1 MNDAPPIAIIGAGH
15 LGTAIA
21 RGLVRAGRLDPA
33 RIRLTRRT
41 AAALE
46 PLAAEGFEV
55 GADNRAAARGADTVL
70 LCVQPQQLDGVVSEL
85 APDLA
90 DGGTLLVS
98 TVTGVPVERIRKL
111 AGDGVPIV
119 RAMPNLGIEV
129 GESMTCLAADGVTE
143 AHMERVRALFD
154 PVGATM
160 MIREDQM
167 NAATALA
174 GCGVAFFLRAIR
186 AASQGGAEI
195 GFHADEAIR
204 LAAQTAR
211 AAATLLLA
219 HGRHPEEEIDKV
231 TTPKG
236 CTIAGL
242 NEMENRG
249 FSSALVRGIVLSS
262 RKADQLYDPHS

>member
-1 MNDAPPIAIIGAGH
+1 MTTTGPIAIIGAGH

-21 RGLVRAGRLDPA
+21 RGLATSGKLSPGA
-33 RIRLTRRT
+33 ITLTRRSES
-41 AAALE
+41 ALE
-46 PLAAEGFEV
+46 PLGREGFRTST
-55 GADNRAAARGADTVL
+55 DNRAAVEAAETVF
-70 LCVQPQQLDGVVSEL
+70 LCIQPQQLDGVLQEL
-85 APDLA
+85 APALA
-90 DGGTLLVS
+90 SDDRLVIS
-98 TVTGVPVERIRKL
+98 TVTGAPMEGIRSFLEGTVPL
-111 AGDGVPIV
+111 V

-129 GESMTCLAADGVTE
+129 GESMTCLATDGASPEHV
-143 AHMERVRALFD
+143 ARARDLFES
-154 PVGATM
+154 VGSTM
-160 MIREDQM
+160 VIREDQM

-204 LAAQTAR
+204 MAAQTAR
-211 AAATLLLA
+211 AAATLLLT

-249 FSSALVRGIVLSS
+249 FSSAMVRGIVLSS
-262 RKADQLYDPHS
+262 QKADHLYRGR